1 MNDDATGAT
10 TATASA
16 AASASA
22 AAPDITDAATA
33 APPTGSRPQATV
45 KLETVKPPEKPEADP
60 LLFSRLLRT
69 QRLMEKDARAAKIS
83 SLSIV

>member
-33 APPTGSRPQATV
+33 APPAVARPQAA
-45 KLETVKPPEKPEADP
+45 TVKPPEKPEADP
-60 LLFSRLLRT
+60 LFFSRLLRT

-83 SLSIV
+83 SLSIM

>member
-1 MNDDATGAT
+1 MNDDAGAT

-16 AASASA
+16 ASAASA
-22 AAPDITDAATA
+22 AAPDITDAAASPA
-33 APPTGSRPQATV
+33 AARPQATV
-45 KLETVKPPEKPEADP
+45 KPETVKPPEKPEADP
-60 LLFSRLLRT
+60 LFFSRLLRT

>member
-10 TATASA
+10 TTTASA
-16 AASASA
+16 ASAASA
-22 AAPDITDAATA
+22 AAPDITDAAASPA
-33 APPTGSRPQATV
+33 AARPQAATV
-45 KLETVKPPEKPEADP
+45 KPETVKPPEKPEADP
-60 LLFSRLLRT
+60 LFFSRLLRT